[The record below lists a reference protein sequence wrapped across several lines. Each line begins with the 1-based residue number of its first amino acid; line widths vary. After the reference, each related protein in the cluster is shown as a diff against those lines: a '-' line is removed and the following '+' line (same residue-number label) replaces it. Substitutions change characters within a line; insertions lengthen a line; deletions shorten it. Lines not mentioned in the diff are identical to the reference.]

1 MNNGWLKRF
10 EKMGKM
16 GKMGLFGTIWDYLA
30 LFFPQNAVKWDYF
43 PKEKEI
49 KHQKIYL

>member
-16 GKMGLFGTIWDYLA
+16 VKMGLFDT
-30 LFFPQNAVKWDYF
+30 FFPKN
-43 PKEKEI
+43 
-49 KHQKIYL
+49 

>member
-16 GKMGLFGTIWDYLA
+16 GLFGTFWDYLALFGTIWDFLA
-30 LFFPQNAVKWDYF
+30 LFFHKMQ
-43 PKEKEI
+43 
-49 KHQKIYL
+49 